1 MSSNRCLLWQR
12 TFCHW
17 TFSAGNLAF
26 QGRHY
31 GTTGAFNFAQWYVHN
46 YSSNWGQ
53 EPFDLETEFNIEING
68 SSISGGLGGNDPAY
82 CEINWPEDPYHLA
95 IYSFVSEYV
104 LEEGG
109 GIGCFFDDFN
119 LDQTKQPITVDQSN

>member
-1 MSSNRCLLWQR
+1 MEKA
-12 TFCHW
+12 TFI
-17 TFSAGNLAF
+17 N
-26 QGRHY
+26 Y

-46 YSSNWGQ
+46 YSNNWGQ

-68 SSISGGLGGNDPAY
+68 ISISGGLGGNDPAY

-104 LEEGG
+104 LEEGLSL
-109 GIGCFFDDFN
+109 IH
-119 LDQTKQPITVDQSN
+119 I